1 MGDRTGNYRG
11 TNLEIQGEA
20 KYHLAVIAP
29 IVSWNVTY
37 IIEQTSLKTYLYLYN

>member
-20 KYHLAVIAP
+20 KYYLAVITP
-29 IVSWNVTY
+29 IVSWNVGVATQR
-37 IIEQTSLKTYLYLYN
+37 IEQ